1 MSVKKANRLEM
12 VNILMEKNY
21 EKLESLK
28 LDDITNFM
36 LNYLKHENNELIKY
50 VTKKKRFLYYQN
62 GVWKAKDNFYI
73 KKKIS
78 RVLCFLNKNSSKDQ
92 INKVLNQLAFVTA
105 NPLNEELFSNYNQSK
120 NYINFKNG
128 MLNLRTMELESH
140 SPDYFSTFQLPH
152 EYNSKGECPQWKELL
167 KEWLPHDTVSF
178 LQEYMGY
185 LLVPDNREHIIPILY
200 DETTNKSSIFI
211 EVIETLLGYNNVSNI
226 ELSNFTYDNRW
237 IANKLEGKLANICSN
252 IEEEHFKSSSLIKI
266 IMGGENVSA
275 EVRFGP
281 IYSYKPVVRFLFS
294 TNKLPVVKKN
304 ASYSWYRR
312 LKIVGFS
319 NKLSSDSK
327 DYDQHLIDRLKKEL
341 PSIVQWSIEGLM
353 RLRENGEFTKS
364 KQMSKDKNRF
374 IQINAPI
381 SIFFDEHYELVN
393 DSEELI
399 PTHLVYAKYRKWAEE
414 NGYIVENKMILT
426 QNLVNRDVEV
436 KNKSYQGKICRH
448 YLGIKEKSA
457 TIEDEL
463 DSVIDLNELEGSIE
477 KNKTVVANNGTKLE
491 LFS

>member
-1 MSVKKANRLEM
+1 
-12 VNILMEKNY
+12 
-21 EKLESLK
+21 
-28 LDDITNFM
+28 
-36 LNYLKHENNELIKY
+36 
-50 VTKKKRFLYYQN
+50 
-62 GVWKAKDNFYI
+62 
-73 KKKIS
+73 
-78 RVLCFLNKNSSKDQ
+78 LNKNSSKDQ

-120 NYINFKNG
+120 NYMNFKNG
-128 MLNLRTMELESH
+128 MLNLRTMELENH
-140 SPDYFSTFQLPH
+140 SPDYLSTFQLPH
-152 EYNSKGECPQWKELL
+152 EYSSRVECPQWKELL
-167 KEWLPHDTVSF
+167 KEWLPDDTVSF

-200 DETTNKSSIFI
+200 DESTNKSSVFI

>member
-1 MSVKKANRLEM
+1 LQNHK
-12 VNILMEKNY
+12 IL
-21 EKLESLK
+21 S
-28 LDDITNFM
+28 
-36 LNYLKHENNELIKY
+36 
-50 VTKKKRFLYYQN
+50 FL
-62 GVWKAKDNFYI
+62 GRDS
-73 KKKIS
+73 S
-78 RVLCFLNKNSSKDQ
+78 REQ
-92 INKVLNQLAFVTA
+92 IYKVFRDLTFVTA
-105 NPLNEELFSNYNQSK
+105 DPLNEELFFDYNQNR

-128 MLNLRTMELESH
+128 MLNLKTMQLESH
-140 SPDYFSTFQLPH
+140 SSDYFSTFQLPH
-152 EYNSKGECPQWKELL
+152 EYKSKAECSQWKELL
-167 KEWLPHDTVSF
+167 KEWLPDDTISF

-185 LLVPDNREHIIPILY
+185 LLVPDNSKQIIPILY
-200 DETTNKSSIFI
+200 DESTNKSSAFI
-211 EVIETLLGYNNVSNI
+211 KVIENLLGYNNVSNF
-226 ELSNFTYDNRW
+226 ELSNFTHDNRW
-237 IANKLEGKLANICSN
+237 IDSKLEGKLANICTN
-252 IEEEHFKSSSLIKI
+252 IDEEHFKSSRLIKI
-266 IMGGENVSA
+266 IMGGETVTA

-426 QNLVNRDVEV
+426 QNLFNRDVEV